1 MDTLAFYFGIYFTLL
16 VHGLLTNVLGILLT
30 VATFTLFQIR
40 GVNPLKAMSYCSFF
54 LGGAAVAQWQLM
66 IRTGYELVATIAL
79 VGTFSLIGLL
89 SSLKFLRDEKLLIAI
104 IVLTIGLAVLRFG
117 GVPEQLVNWYAR
129 FYALVCLAAP
139 VVILAQTWS
148 KPRGPHASG

>member
-54 LGGAAVAQWQLM
+54 SGAAVAQWQLM

-104 IVLTIGLAVLRFG
+104 IVVTIGLAVLRFG
-117 GVPEQLVNWYAR
+117 GLPEQLVNWYAR

-139 VVILAQTWS
+139 VVVLAQAWYN
-148 KPRGPHASG
+148 PREPHGYG